1 MKPLGFLL
9 ISDCRSDRALG
20 SECDIIVII
29 GIPQSSDAISWLL
42 DGQGLK
48 WLPTWGQVGKDFIP
62 LSNAISTVYR
72 IKFALYSISMT

>member
-1 MKPLGFLL
+1 MKPLGLLL
-9 ISDCRSDRALG
+9 ISDYRSDRALV

-29 GIPQSSDAISWLL
+29 GIPQSSDAISWQL

-62 LSNAISTVYR
+62 
-72 IKFALYSISMT
+72 